1 MFLKV
6 TYAGGTTEVYKDAG
20 SIEINFG
27 KNVATISFAQN
38 NFHELEVNQMSGIT
52 WQKGPYDSLK
62 LPLQQVGEAK
72 TSESGIKDMK

>member
-6 TYAGGTTEVYKDAG
+6 TYAGGTTEVYKNAG
-20 SIEINFG
+20 SMEINFG
-27 KNVATISFAQN
+27 KNVATISFGPN

-52 WQKGPYDSLK
+52 WQKEPFENLK
-62 LPLQQVGEAK
+62 LPIQQVGEAK